1 MRKIWL
7 LPILF
12 LLAACQAGGGAPV
25 EDRTDTEAVAESSE
39 TTSDPVTETDSEDT
53 EVVDPPTD
61 PLDNNITISDN
72 PAEAGVVRERDWTKG
87 AEDPLVTIIEYGD
100 FQ

>member
-1 MRKIWL
+1 M
-7 LPILF
+7 PILF

-25 EDRTDTEAVAESSE
+25 ESRTDTEAETDISE
-39 TTSDPVTETDSEDT
+39 TTSDPAPEVDSEES
-53 EVVDPPTD
+53 EVAEAPSDPM
-61 PLDNNITISDN
+61 DNDISISES

-87 AEDPLVTIIEYGD
+87 ADDPLVTIVEYGD

>member
-7 LPILF
+7 LPFLF
-12 LLAACQAGGGAPV
+12 LLVACASGGGAPS
-25 EDRTDTEAVAESSE
+25 ETQQNAESESPKAAEESVNESVSMDNAPAE
-39 TTSDPVTETDSEDT
+39 TLNNEIAIGENPVT
-53 EVVDPPTD
+53 
-61 PLDNNITISDN
+61 
-72 PAEAGVVRERDWTKG
+72 AGVIRDRDWTKG